1 MLQSTFYM
9 NSVNLGPGT
18 KKNGLKFVILMCPD
32 HLRNWLEFGH
42 ILSMFLIWVQFWLHE
57 MRHMLHLQLQCGAVI
72 ILSIFSWILTKDT
85 P

>member
-42 ILSMFLIWVQFWLHE
+42 ILSMFLIWVQFWL
-57 MRHMLHLQLQCGAVI
+57 MK
-72 ILSIFSWILTKDT
+72 WDT
-85 P
+85 CCINNYSVVLL